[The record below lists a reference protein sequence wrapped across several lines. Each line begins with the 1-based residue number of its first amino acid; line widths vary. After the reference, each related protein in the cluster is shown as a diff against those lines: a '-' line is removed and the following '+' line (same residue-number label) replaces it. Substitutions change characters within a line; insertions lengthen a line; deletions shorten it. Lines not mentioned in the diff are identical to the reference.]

1 MIHVS
6 PDAWSVMVAHAEA
19 HFPNEC
25 CGILVGTIDN
35 DVRQV
40 AEAIP
45 MRNAYQGGTQED
57 RFEMD
62 PAELR
67 AADEAA
73 RAKGFEFL
81 GTFHSHPDCDAYFSK
96 TDLTNC
102 VPWVPHIVM
111 SVKNGKFDHANAF
124 QPNLD
129 QTEAARE
136 ALSY

>member
-1 MIHVS
+1 MIKVS
-6 PDAWSVMVAHAEA
+6 PTAWSIMLAHAES
-19 HFPNEC
+19 HYPNEC
-25 CGILVGTIDN
+25 CGILVGSFDLEI
-35 DVRQV
+35 RQV

-45 MRNAYQGGTQED
+45 MRNAYEGPQQD

-67 AADEAA
+67 AVDEAT
-73 RAKGFEFL
+73 RAKGLEFL
-81 GTFHSHPDCDAYFSK
+81 GTFHSHPDCDAYFSR
-96 TDLTNC
+96 TDLAHC

-129 QTEAARE
+129 QTEAAE
-136 ALSY
+136 EPLSY

>member
-1 MIHVS
+1 MIKVA
-6 PDAWSVMVAHAEA
+6 PTAWKIMIAHAES
-19 HFPNEC
+19 HYPNEC

-35 DVRQV
+35 DTRQV

-45 MRNAYQGGTQED
+45 MRNAYQGAQED

-73 RAKGFEFL
+73 RAKGLEFL

-96 TDLTNC
+96 TDLANC

-111 SVKNGKFDHANAF
+111 SVKAAKFDHANAF

-129 QTEAARE
+129 QTEAVKE
-136 ALSY
+136 ELSY